1 MLRAYRELFT
11 APGSFIFSSAGFIA
25 RMPISMTG
33 IGLVTM
39 IAQMRGEYGL
49 AGAIAATFALASALL
64 APQVSR
70 LVDRMGQ
77 SRVLRPAAAL
87 SIISILALLLCA
99 RLGAPDWTLFL
110 FAVMAGCMPSMPA
123 MVRARWTEL
132 YRGSPKLHTAYSF
145 ESVVDEIC
153 FIIGPVISVGLCVS
167 VFPEAGPLAA
177 CLFMAFGIVVF
188 TLHKGSEPAVHPQH
202 NASQGSVFQIGALR
216 LLALTLAAIGTIF
229 GTVDV
234 VSVAFAEQQGNT
246 LAASYVLSVYA
257 IGSCLAGLIFGT
269 LKINMPLFR
278 QFALAVSLSM
288 VTLLPL
294 FIVNNLTTLAI
305 TVFFSGMSVAPTM
318 IITMGLVEKIV
329 PENQLTEGMTWATT
343 GLGIGVAL
351 GSAIAGWVVDHF
363 GVHMGF
369 MLAIAAGV
377 LALGIMAG
385 GYKALCSA
393 YNLAAVRYDR
403 DSGYPIDL
411 QSNRTSDYC

>member
-11 APGSFIFSSAGFIA
+11 APGSLIFSSAGFIA

-49 AGAIAATFALASALL
+49 AGAIAATFAFASALL

-70 LVDRMGQ
+70 LVDRLGQ

-87 SIISILALLLCA
+87 SIISISALLLCA

-110 FAVMAGCMPSMPA
+110 FAIMAGCMPSMPA

-167 VFPEAGPLAA
+167 VFPEAGPLVA
-177 CLFMAFGIVVF
+177 CLFMALGIFLF
-188 TLHKGSEPAVHPQH
+188 TQHKGSEPAVQPQH
-202 NASQGSVFQIGALR
+202 NTSQGSVFTIGAVR

-246 LAASYVLSVYA
+246 IAASYVLSIYA
-257 IGSCLAGLIFGT
+257 IGSCLAGLIFGI
-269 LKINMPLFR
+269 LKISMPLYR
-278 QFALAVSLSM
+278 QFAIAVSLAM

-294 FIVNNLTTLAI
+294 FFVNNLTTLAI
-305 TVFFSGMSVAPTM
+305 TVFFAGMSVAPTM

-329 PENQLTEGMTWATT
+329 PSHQLTEGMTWATT

-351 GSAIAGWVVDHF
+351 GSAIAGWMVDHF

-369 MLAIAAGV
+369 MVAIAAGV
-377 LALGIMAG
+377 LALGIMMV
-385 GYKALCSA
+385 GYKTLRSA
-393 YNLAAVRYDR
+393 YNFAVASSD
-403 DSGYPIDL
+403 
-411 QSNRTSDYC
+411 QSSDYSMNVSSNKT

>member
-278 QFALAVSLSM
+278 QFAIAVSLSM

-329 PENQLTEGMTWATT
+329 PGHQLTEGMTWATT

-369 MLAIAAGV
+369 MVAIAAGV

-403 DSGYPIDL
+403 DSGYPLDL